1 MKKNIEIITL
11 ILMVLV
17 IPISSYVSAEDINPI
32 SKIFRLG
39 AIRENPDQGI
49 KHFGP
54 MANYIANRLK
64 EFKVESGKVVV
75 EKNLNGMTKQIK
87 NGEVEMVLE
96 TPFSILK
103 MEEKVGLR
111 STMLA
116 FKKGTKEYRTLFFVR
131 KDCPIRNLTDLRGKT
146 IVFQDPGSTSGY
158 AIPKAELVVNGMAL
172 SPKEAEKVPAD
183 VVRYVF
189 AVDELN
195 QAFWVIQKRADAGA
209 FNNND
214 WDELPAKVRD
224 ELKIIHETKPI
235 LRSLVAFHANL
246 PEKFRKAIEDI
257 LSNMDKD
264 PEGKK
269 ALQSASRILR
279 IERLTDDDQLSL
291 RYAKDLMKVIEE

>member
-1 MKKNIEIITL
+1 MKKNLGIITL
-11 ILMVLV
+11 ILMVLM
-17 IPISSYVSAEDINPI
+17 IPISSYVSARDKDAI
-32 SKIFRLG
+32 SKIFRIG

-54 MANYIANRLK
+54 MANYIANKLK
-64 EFKVESGKVVV
+64 EFNVEGGKVVV
-75 EKNLNGMTKQIK
+75 EKNVNGMMKQIK

-111 STMLA
+111 PTMLA

-131 KDCPIRNLTDLRGKT
+131 KDSPIENLTDLRGKT

-158 AIPKAELVVNGMAL
+158 AIPRAELVINGMAL

-189 AVDELN
+189 AKDEVN

-214 WDELPAKVRD
+214 WDNLAEKVRD
-224 ELKIIHETKPI
+224 ELKIIHETKPV
-235 LRSLVAFHANL
+235 LRLLVAFGPHL
-246 PEKFRKAIEDI
+246 PTRFSNAVEDI
-257 LSNMDKD
+257 LLNMNKD

-269 ALQSASRILR
+269 ALKSASKILK
-279 IERLTDDDQLSL
+279 IESLTDDDRLSL
-291 RYAKDLMKVIEE
+291 RYSRDLMKVIDE